1 MSTDTK
7 TLFQRKAHHLLLQ
20 KGVVLEIRVN
30 LQYVERKQTEQQ
42 NKLCAK
48 VIELRAGVNL
58 EQVFFEVIALNVN
71 SPT

>member
-1 MSTDTK
+1 M
-7 TLFQRKAHHLLLQ
+7 LLQ